1 MNNLVTDVVIAIVAV
16 PKNYSVIY
24 FATLVSISSLDA
36 KEFNWR
42 YRQTLDVI
50 EIKDELKKELYK
62 RLNLFRLDNGLKELT
77 KSTDLEVKALTH
89 SRKMFDSDTL

>member
-1 MNNLVTDVVIAIVAV
+1 MNNLVTDVVIAVVAV

-36 KEFNWR
+36 KEFNRR

-50 EIKDELKKELYK
+50 EIKDELKKELYE
-62 RLNLFRLDNGLKELT
+62 RLNLFR
-77 KSTDLEVKALTH
+77 
-89 SRKMFDSDTL
+89 